1 MEEETKQQ
9 EAEQPEKTYSAAEY
23 AALQEQLNAA
33 RTSLKETAEKL
44 SSFEKMDIDGIKQS
58 AAEWKQKY
66 EQAEADRKSKEY
78 RDNVAAFVRKQG
90 MKNDVY
96 AEYLTNQIISK
107 QLQFDDKGNLTGG
120 TETVQEL
127 KKTCP
132 DAFAAEEPTKPFLGS
147 TPGFPG
153 TGDAF
158 DKRLRKVMGLPTDN
172 K

>member
-1 MEEETKQQ
+1 M
-9 EAEQPEKTYSAAEY
+9 
-23 AALQEQLNAA
+23 
-33 RTSLKETAEKL
+33 
-44 SSFEKMDIDGIKQS
+44 
-58 AAEWKQKY
+58 
-66 EQAEADRKSKEY
+66 
-78 RDNVAAFVRKQG
+78 RKQG

-120 TETVQEL
+120 TETVQKL

-132 DAFAAEEPTKPFLGS
+132 DAFATEEPPKPFLGS
-147 TPGFPG
+147 TPGFTS

-158 DKRLRKVMGLPTDN
+158 DKRLRKIMGLPTDN